1 MGDIKIASDALVCD
15 QATLQVSWTR
25 VPLCLQ
31 VPISALSVCTEG
43 RIEIGSGTVVHPRC
57 QLISERVSVIP
68 TRDQVPHV
76 ASSPLSF

>member
-25 VPLCLQ
+25 GPLCLQ
-31 VPISALSVCTEG
+31 VPISALSRMQG

-68 TRDQVPHV
+68 TRD
-76 ASSPLSF
+76 